1 MGKKAQLA
9 VSPKKGY
16 KGSYRDQWGT
26 FRLTLKGSPSS
37 GGFVYAFVLRWG
49 LLPLLI
55 EAIGKKVFG
64 CALRSR

>member
-37 GGFVYAFVLRWG
+37 GGFVYAFV
-49 LLPLLI
+49 
-55 EAIGKKVFG
+55 
-64 CALRSR
+64 